1 MIITTNITMDLSRRG
16 PTQVIS
22 AVQDDR
28 CSRALAMVLTSGG
41 VAWEPPEGT
50 TAQIRYRKPDG
61 TGGNYDALP
70 DGTPAW
76 TIAGNVLTVALA
88 PQVCTVPGRVTLTAA
103 LVQGETQ
110 LHTFVVG
117 IDVQPNPGLQATS
130 ENYYKIAGALPDSG
144 WEPDRYLGTDSEGK
158 VVTKTAPAGGL
169 TLLGTVRPGQ
179 YLRVESVD
187 ENGNITVEA
196 VDLDAKAITAYL
208 YNELPL
214 PIIPAVVGYG
224 HAAIQFSGWKDDGT
238 FAEADLLLSTMPL
251 YKGTANN
258 GITSCLKASAP
269 GTVMRYSI
277 NLENGD
283 TDWTLD
289 TQKTY
294 SEDGSVTTAYLGA
307 VHWANYDVYNKGSLF
322 SEDGT
327 IHCSASEP
335 VPVYE

>member
-16 PTQVIS
+16 PEQVIS

-28 CSRALAMVLTSGG
+28 YSRNIAMVLTSGG

-61 TGGNYDALP
+61 TGGSYDTLP

-76 TIAGNVLTVALA
+76 TIEGSTLTVALA
-88 PQVCTVPGRVTLTAA
+88 PQVCTVPGRMTLTAA

-110 LHTFVVG
+110 LHTFVLG
-117 IDVQPNPGLQATS
+117 IDVQPNPGLQVTS

-144 WEPDRYLGTDSEGK
+144 WEPDKYLGTDGEGK

-196 VDLDAKAITAYL
+196 VDLDAKAAVAYL
-208 YNELPL
+208 YNGVRLPKLPMVEYPVKVINYYPETQEYIFAAFERENYFDSYGELVFGSKDGVPEAAL
-214 PIIPAVVGYG
+214 FLTTGEKWESFEQDWDFIVEKGATECPAIWTNFDLKY
-224 HAAIQFSGWKDDGT
+224 SDGT
-238 FAEADLLLSTMPL
+238 L
-251 YKGTANN
+251 YLAK
-258 GITSCLKASAP
+258 S
-269 GTVMRYSI
+269 
-277 NLENGD
+277 D
-283 TDWTLD
+283 
-289 TQKTY
+289 
-294 SEDGSVTTAYLGA
+294 
-307 VHWANYDVYNKGSLF
+307 
-322 SEDGT
+322 
-327 IHCSASEP
+327 P

>member
-28 CSRALAMVLTSGG
+28 YSRNIAMALTCGS

-50 TAQIRYRKPDG
+50 TVQVRYRKPDG
-61 TGGNYDALP
+61 TGGSYDTLP

-76 TIAGNVLTVALA
+76 TIDGSTLTIALA

-117 IDVQPNPGLQATS
+117 IDVQPNPGLQVTS

-144 WEPDRYLGTDSEGK
+144 WEPDLYLGTDSEGK

-169 TLLGTVRPGQ
+169 TLLGAVRPGQ

-187 ENGNITVEA
+187 ENGNITLEA
-196 VDLDAKAITAYL
+196 VYL
-208 YNELPL
+208 NGKLVAVLCNGVRVPPL
-214 PIIPAVVGYG
+214 PELTGNYLSLNVIGDYCRVIASNKPFVWDGK
-224 HAAIQFSGWKDDGT
+224 AAYNLSNAIVQQAYHTFDVDEGWRFYNPEPDEIDSMNIYDT
-238 FAEADLLLSTMPL
+238 ISWTNYDLAL
-251 YKGTANN
+251 
-258 GITSCLKASAP
+258 
-269 GTVMRYSI
+269 
-277 NLENGD
+277 
-283 TDWTLD
+283 
-289 TQKTY
+289 
-294 SEDGSVTTAYLGA
+294 EDGSVLR
-307 VHWANYDVYNKGSLF
+307 
-322 SEDGT
+322 
-327 IHCSASEP
+327 ASEP

>member
-16 PTQVIS
+16 PEQVIS

-28 CSRALAMVLTSGG
+28 YSRNIAMTLTCGS

-76 TIAGNVLTVALA
+76 TIEGSTLTVALA
-88 PQVCTVPGRVTLTAA
+88 PQVCTVPGRVILTAA

-110 LHTFVVG
+110 LHTFVLS
-117 IDVQPNPGLQATS
+117 IDVQPNPGLQVTS

-144 WEPDRYLGTDSEGK
+144 WEPDLYLGTDSEGK
-158 VVTKTAPAGGL
+158 VVTKTSPAGGL

-196 VDLDAKAITAYL
+196 VDLDAKAAVEYL
-208 YNELPL
+208 YGDERLPKV
-214 PIIPAVVGYG
+214 PAEIMAYRYVVMHYFDEGTILVYGYDTEPYTESFTSIFG
-224 HAAIQFSGWKDDGT
+224 KTYDRLRTDDGT
-238 FAEADLLLSTMPL
+238 YRAGNWYSTVPDEWYVTEVGNVTDASL
-251 YKGTANN
+251 GYHTATLTDIIWANFD
-258 GITSCLKASAP
+258 IYAS
-269 GTVMRYSI
+269 
-277 NLENGD
+277 
-283 TDWTLD
+283 
-289 TQKTY
+289 
-294 SEDGSVTTAYLGA
+294 DGSLYLA
-307 VHWANYDVYNKGSLF
+307 
-322 SEDGT
+322 
-327 IHCSASEP
+327 ASEP